1 MISSSFLGSLQ
12 PSDHCISF
20 YRTPE
25 EKRATLFNFLKA
37 GLDRGEGA
45 VYVAGDEAPEVIL
58 KAMLDYGL
66 DVRGLEKEGLL
77 NVIDYD
83 GWYIVDGK
91 VEIAGII
98 ALWARTYERA
108 LETGLKGLHACGEM
122 GCFFRHKVVA
132 ELVEYE
138 KALGRKLKIPMAA
151 LCSYSLN
158 HIRLLEGGPFCELV
172 KCHSHVLSPSFAGT
186 VEFEDLYP
194 RVLVEE
200 LEAMFGRGAARTILT
215 FMKRWLSA
223 SEAEFFDK
231 PKNFFTA
238 LHSLFGS
245 GSDLI
250 EKRILK
256 GLCKRLG
263 LNSKVL

>member
-45 VYVAGDEAPEVIL
+45 VYVAGDDAPEVIL

-108 LETGLKGLHACGEM
+108 LETGLRDYM
-122 GCFFRHKVVA
+122 P
-132 ELVEYE
+132 VERWD
-138 KALGRKLKIPMAA
+138 AFSDIRWWRSLLNTRKL
-151 LCSYSLN
+151 L
-158 HIRLLEGGPFCELV
+158 
-172 KCHSHVLSPSFAGT
+172 AGNLR
-186 VEFEDLYP
+186 FRWQP
-194 RVLVEE
+194 C
-200 LEAMFGRGAARTILT
+200 ARTALT
-215 FMKRWLSA
+215 ISGFWKGVPFASWSNAIATFFLQASQALS
-223 SEAEFFDK
+223 
-231 PKNFFTA
+231 
-238 LHSLFGS
+238 
-245 GSDLI
+245 
-250 EKRILK
+250 
-256 GLCKRLG
+256 
-263 LNSKVL
+263 NSKICTPVF